1 MWFLFS
7 SGGITV
13 GRVLEPEARLTRTK
27 ELPTHSQ
34 MMEARVGM
42 GVRKPI
48 CLHKNV
54 RVYVRTPKQTRR

>member
-27 ELPTHSQ
+27 ELPAHSQ

-42 GVRKPI
+42 VCEKAN
-48 CLHKNV
+48 LL
-54 RVYVRTPKQTRR
+54 T